1 VTPSLVVTGIIAGY
15 LLLTLAVGLRA
26 GRHASE
32 SVTGYVAGDRRFGLL
47 VMYFVTGATVF
58 SAFAFLGG
66 PGWAYSRGAA
76 AFYILSYGV
85 LGIAPWYFLGPRA
98 ARLGRRLGFVTQ
110 AQLLVG
116 RFPSRALSA
125 LVALLSVLAFIP
137 YITLQMRGAGIVIEA
152 VTGGLVP
159 LWVGA
164 GVAYGIV
171 LVYVLVSGVAAVGWT
186 NTLQGIFM
194 LTIAWTLGL
203 YLPWALY
210 GGIGPMFD
218 EILAARPEL
227 LEVPGLTAGG
237 EPWSWGAYSSAILV
251 SAIGLTMWPHL
262 FMKAFT
268 ARDDRILR
276 RTVVLFPTFQLFLIP
291 VFLIGFAGVLF
302 VEDLAQPDFIL
313 PHLILTVDLPIL
325 VVGLFCAGA
334 LSASMST
341 GDALLHATAAVAVED
356 GVRPFVAMGEAA
368 QRLLMRMLVVV
379 AGGIAYVFAL
389 DDDQSLVVLLLSS
402 YGIIAQ
408 LAPPI
413 VAAMYWR
420 RATTGGVLAGM
431 LAGSA
436 VTLVFFLS
444 PELRPWEVH
453 EGILGLAVHLPVLV
467 GVSFLTSPQD
477 GDHTE
482 LFTDPALPERRRD
495 PAPAG
500 MGPERSTE
508 PAGAARLLGGTHS
521 EPPQDGGREGAP

>member
-1 VTPSLVVTGIIAGY
+1 MSTTLVITAIVAAY

-26 GRHASE
+26 GRGTSA

-116 RFPSRALSA
+116 RFPSRFLSV
-125 LVALLSVLAFIP
+125 LVAVLSVLAFIP

-152 VTGGLVP
+152 VTDGWIP
-159 LWVGA
+159 LWLGA
-164 GVAYGIV
+164 AVAYGIV
-171 LVYVLVSGVAAVGWT
+171 LVYVLVSGVSAVGWT

-194 LTIAWTLGL
+194 LTIAWILGI
-203 YLPWALY
+203 YLPWSLY
-210 GGIGPMFD
+210 GGVGPMFQ
-218 EILAARPEL
+218 EILAERPEL
-227 LEVPGLTAGG
+227 LEVPGLGGGG

-251 SAIGLTMWPHL
+251 SAVGLCMWPHL

-302 VEDLAQPDFIL
+302 VDDLAQPDFIL
-313 PHLILTVDLPIL
+313 PHLILNVDLPVL

-341 GDALLHATAAVAVED
+341 GDALLHATASVAVED
-356 GVRPFVAMGEAA
+356 GVRPFVRLSEAT
-368 QRLLMRMLVVV
+368 QRTLMRVLVLV
-379 AGGIAYVFAL
+379 AGAVAYVFAL
-389 DDDQSLVVLLLSS
+389 DEDQSLVVLLLSS

-420 RATTGGVLAGM
+420 RATTAGVVAG
-431 LAGSA
+431 LVAGSL
-436 VTLVFFLS
+436 VTLGFFLL

-453 EGILGLAVHLPVLV
+453 EGILGLAAHLPVLV
-467 GVSFLTSPQD
+467 GVSLLTAPQD
-477 GDHTE
+477 PGHTGV
-482 LFTDPALPERRRD
+482 FTDPRLAPDESRT
-495 PAPAG
+495 PA
-500 MGPERSTE
+500 
-508 PAGAARLLGGTHS
+508 
-521 EPPQDGGREGAP
+521 